1 MSEEV
6 LARLH
11 LIISTERGRIPRVDL
26 EKLEARLA
34 EAARSWSDLLEEAL
48 VDAVGEQ
55 DGIHA
60 HRRFERAFSAAYQR
74 HFDSAT
80 AVEDI
85 HHIETAIATNDLAM
99 NQIGSTTCGERE
111 SK

>member
-60 HRRFERAFSAAYQR
+60 HRRFERAFSAASQP

-80 AVEDI
+80 PVEAI
-85 HHIETAIATNDLAM
+85 PHPATENTPNHHAITPY
-99 NQIGSTTCGERE
+99 
-111 SK
+111 